1 MKPNI
6 LFFLLDSVRADK
18 FYGDNKTS
26 ITPNLDALIKKG
38 TYFTQAISSTDA
50 TILSLSSFFNSSY
63 PFRINN
69 NRTWKI
75 IMKENNNL
83 DILKKNGYHIFG
95 TIPGIASM
103 AEMSQY
109 CENEDSEY
117 DAFDKT
123 DRSTTAFP
131 DGTTGQRKYLF
142 EDFNNSVGEKITDFL
157 ESNTMKEPWF
167 YYIHSHDLHPHKITV
182 PKEFDDEKFGKNKY
196 EKVISSMD
204 VWIHDIIS
212 KIDLSKT
219 LVVITSDHGIHLPI
233 NEQGYS
239 FFEPK
244 FETELNIGKKIMP
257 RSPHRVGAKMI
268 VALRNKIRD
277 SRLKKVND
285 GLSPY
290 EIRSRRPHTA
300 LSIFDE
306 TVRIPLLFVGY
317 NTPNRKIISQQVAT
331 VDIFPTIFEIVGID
345 YTQKTDGRSL
355 VPLFKDMEFEEKPI
369 YLHTNPHVKITSD
382 DKVGIRT
389 PEFKYF
395 RLLDGIQDKNV
406 EDVYLYDLKN
416 DPFENNNLA
425 KSNTNKVKEMENILQ
440 TMSKIPEPSTNES
453 ELTKEEEEKIE
464 SQLKKLG
471 YIGETDSIS
480 NNTQ

>member
-18 FYGDNKTS
+18 FHGDNKTS
-26 ITPNLDALIKKG
+26 ITPNLDTLIKKG

-83 DILKKNGYHIFG
+83 EILKKNGYHIFG
-95 TIPGIASM
+95 TIPGTASM

-109 CENEDSEY
+109 CENEDNEY

-131 DGTTGQRKYLF
+131 DDTAGQRKYLF
-142 EDFNNSVGEKITDFL
+142 EDFNSSVGKKITDFL

-196 EKVISSMD
+196 EKVISSID
-204 VWIHDIIS
+204 VWVRNIIN

-239 FFEPK
+239 YFEPK

-257 RSPHRVGAKMI
+257 HLTHKVGAKMI

-277 SRLKKVND
+277 SRLEKINK

-290 EIRSRRPHTA
+290 EIRSRRPHVT

-306 TVRIPLLFVGY
+306 SIRIPLLFVGS
-317 NTPNRKIISQQVAT
+317 NTPNRKIISQQVSG
-331 VDIFPTIFEIVGID
+331 VDIFPTIFEMVGID
-345 YTQKTDGRSL
+345 YAQKTDGRSL
-355 VPLFKDMEFEEKPI
+355 VPLFEDMEFEEKPI
-369 YLHTNPHVKITSD
+369 YLHTTPHVKITSD
-382 DKVGIRT
+382 DKVGLRT

-395 RLLDGIQDKNV
+395 RLVDGIQDKNV
-406 EDVYLYDLKN
+406 EDVHLYDLKN

-425 KSNTNKVKEMENILQ
+425 KSNPNKVKEMESILQ
-440 TMSKIPEPSTNES
+440 TMSKIPESSTNES
-453 ELTKEEEEKIE
+453 ELTKVEEEKIE

-471 YIGETDSIS
+471 YIEETDSIS

>member
-38 TYFTQAISSTDA
+38 TYFTQTISSTDA

-83 DILKKNGYHIFG
+83 EILKKNGYHIFG

-109 CENEDSEY
+109 CENEDNEY

-123 DRSTTAFP
+123 DRSATTFP

-204 VWIHDIIS
+204 VWIRNIIN

-219 LVVITSDHGIHLPI
+219 LVVITSDHGIHYPI

-239 FFEPK
+239 YFEPK

-257 RSPHRVGAKMI
+257 HSTHKVGAKMI
-268 VALRNKIRD
+268 VSLRNKVRD
-277 SRLKKVND
+277 LRLEKANK

-290 EIRSRRPHTA
+290 EIRSRRPHVT

-306 TVRIPLLFVGY
+306 SIRIPLLFVGY
-317 NTPNRKIISQQVAT
+317 NTPDHKIISQQVSG

-345 YTQKTDGRSL
+345 YAQKMDGRSL
-355 VPLFKDMEFEEKPI
+355 ITLFKDMEFEEKPI

-425 KSNTNKVKEMENILQ
+425 KSNPNKVKEMENILQ
-440 TMSKIPEPSTNES
+440 TMSKSPEPSTNES
-453 ELTKEEEEKIE
+453 ELTKVEEEKIE